1 MMTRLQL
8 AKAAVERRD
17 LISNDARRYYGQ
29 GYLGG
34 FKEALELASE
44 HIKNSWKNP
53 KYEAMLI
60 ENAISEIA
68 DDILQ
73 IGEDQLP
80 HPKG

>member
-29 GYLGG
+29 GYLEG

-44 HIKNSWKNP
+44 HVRHSWKNQ
-53 KYEAMLI
+53 KYQNMLI

-73 IGEDQLP
+73 IGEDE
-80 HPKG
+80 KRK